1 MGSTE
6 RLYIFSKNMQFL
18 VHNLR
23 IEKPNTTIHILFNK
37 CLIWIEPILDT
48 YFVGSFKSFRYTFG
62 LEKDIFILDTW

>member
-23 IEKPNTTIHILFNK
+23 IEKPNTTTTIHILFTSVS
-37 CLIWIEPILDT
+37 IWIEPIIDT
-48 YFVGSFKSFRYTFG
+48 YFVGSFKS
-62 LEKDIFILDTW
+62 LA